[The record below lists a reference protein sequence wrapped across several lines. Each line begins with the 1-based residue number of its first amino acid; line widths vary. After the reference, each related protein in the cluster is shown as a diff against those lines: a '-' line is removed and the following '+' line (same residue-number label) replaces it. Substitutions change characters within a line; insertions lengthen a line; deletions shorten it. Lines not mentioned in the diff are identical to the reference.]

1 VLPAVEV
8 PFFAAFLL
16 LLLGRGVN
24 ASGSKTL
31 NAFDKSGM
39 EQARHVL

>member
-8 PFFAAFLL
+8 PFFAAFLV
-16 LLLGRGVN
+16 LLLGRFVN

-31 NAFDKSGM
+31 NAFDECGKEHGSD
-39 EQARHVL
+39 VL